1 MSEPSLTRA
10 AANRS
15 KVIVGVDDDA
25 DSLMLLDR
33 VVGDAGYTFLGVASG
48 QECLTLL
55 ARTVP
60 RLVLLDIQMPDM
72 DGFETCRR
80 LRADKNL
87 LHVPIAFLTA
97 RKTTEDVRKG
107 MAAGGNDFIVKPY
120 EPAKLT
126 ERLHYWTRHQVN
138 RAW

>member
-1 MSEPSLTRA
+1 MSDPSPSAVT
-10 AANRS
+10 ANRS
-15 KVIVGVDDDA
+15 KVIVGVDDA
-25 DSLMLLDR
+25 DDSRKLLDR
-33 VVGDAGYTFLGVASG
+33 VVSDAGYTYLGVASG

-60 RLVLLDIQMPDM
+60 RLILLDIQMPDM

-80 LRADKNL
+80 LRAYKHL
-87 LHVPIAFLTA
+87 IHVPIAFLTA

-107 MAAGGNDFIVKPY
+107 MAAGGNVFIVKPFD
-120 EPAKLT
+120 PAKLA